1 MQTFLQA
8 AIIGIIAVIFS
19 ALLKK
24 NNKELA
30 LLLSLGACVLIAV
43 LLLNLA
49 EPLIDFFGKL
59 RNLAGLDS
67 SLMTPLLKTVGIG
80 ILTQICATV
89 CSDAGENAIAGL
101 IEVCGGLLALYVAL
115 PLLEAV
121 IEMVET
127 MSGG

>member
-1 MQTFLQA
+1 MQIFLQVA
-8 AIIGIIAVIFS
+8 VIGIIAAIFS

-30 LLLSLGACVLIAV
+30 VLLSLAACVLIAA

-49 EPLIDFFGKL
+49 EPLIDFFAKL

-67 SLMTPLLKTVGIG
+67 SIMSPLLKTVGIG

-89 CSDAGENAIAGL
+89 CSDAGETAVSGL
-101 IEVCGGLLALYVAL
+101 IEVCGGLLALYVSL